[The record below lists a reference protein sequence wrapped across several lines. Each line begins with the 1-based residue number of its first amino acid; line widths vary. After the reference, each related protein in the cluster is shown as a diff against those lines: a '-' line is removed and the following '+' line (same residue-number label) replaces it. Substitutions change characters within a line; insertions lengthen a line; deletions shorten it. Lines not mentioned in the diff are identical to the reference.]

1 MHIKE
6 TMKQFEKIMSAA
18 AFAEAGEF
26 ETAKRMLYERKKVL
40 LVLTGTEKDMKAA
53 RYAVNMSNRIE
64 AGIEILYLAKNSQ
77 EKSFLEEY
85 LQELKTKGIEY
96 QVTQCEKS
104 LKEEITRFIEKEKDI
119 EFVVIDSDEAGV
131 RSVKDKKAVLNDWER
146 LRCPV
151 VLVSEL
157 AKT

>member
-1 MHIKE
+1 
-6 TMKQFEKIMSAA
+6 MKQFEKIMSAA

-40 LVLTGTEKDMKAA
+40 LVLTGRETDMKAA
-53 RYAVNMSNRIE
+53 RYAVNTSKRVR
-64 AGIEILYLAKNSQ
+64 AGIEILYLAKDSE

-96 QVTQCEKS
+96 HVTPCEKS
-104 LKEEITRFIEKEKDI
+104 LKEEITRFIEKERDI
-119 EFVVIDSDEAGV
+119 EFVVIDSDEIGV
-131 RSVKDKKAVLNDWER
+131 CSARDQKAALNEWER

-151 VLVSEL
+151 VLVSES

>member
-6 TMKQFEKIMSAA
+6 LMKQFEKIMSAA

-26 ETAKRMLYERKKVL
+26 ETARKMLHERKKVL
-40 LVLTGTEKDMKAA
+40 LVLTGRETDMKAA
-53 RYAVNMSNRIE
+53 RYAVNTSKRIG
-64 AGIEILYLAKNSQ
+64 AGIEILYLARNSE

-85 LQELKTKGIEY
+85 LKELKQKGIAY
-96 QVTQCEKS
+96 QVTQCEES

-119 EFVVIDSDEAGV
+119 EFVVIDSDELGI
-131 RSVKDKKAVLNDWER
+131 RSAKDKKAALHEWER

>member
-1 MHIKE
+1 VHIKE
-6 TMKQFEKIMSAA
+6 LMKQFEKIMSAA

-26 ETAKRMLYERKKVL
+26 ETAKRMLNERRKVL
-40 LVLTGTEKDMKAA
+40 LVLTGGEPDMKAA
-53 RYAVNMSNRIE
+53 KYAINTSKRIG
-64 AGIEILYLAKNSQ
+64 AGIEILYLARNNE

-85 LQELKTKGIEY
+85 LEELKTKGIEY

-119 EFVVIDSDEAGV
+119 EFVVIDSDEVVV
-131 RSVKDKKAVLNDWER
+131 RSAKGRKIALYEWES
-146 LRCPV
+146 LKCPV
-151 VLVSEL
+151 VMVSEL

>member
-6 TMKQFEKIMSAA
+6 LMKQFEKIMSAA

-26 ETAKRMLYERKKVL
+26 ETARKMLDERKKVL
-40 LVLTGTEKDMKAA
+40 LVLTGRETDMKAA
-53 RYAVNMSNRIE
+53 RYAVNTSKRIG
-64 AGIEILYLAKNSQ
+64 AGIEILYLAQDSE

-85 LQELKTKGIEY
+85 LKELKAKGIAY
-96 QVTQCEKS
+96 QVTQCERS

-119 EFVVIDSDEAGV
+119 EFVVIDSEEVGA
-131 RSVKDKKAVLNDWER
+131 RTAKDQKAALHEWER

-151 VLVSEL
+151 VLVSDL